1 MTDEPDKEP
10 PAGPR
15 RRPSG
20 SLAAAALT
28 PSLQKTLLEL
38 AMSISAQDTTTQLI
52 AKQFSAQHA
61 KLFADLAQ
69 VTTPKFNLLK
79 IELPPLRIDY
89 QSLFPNLEKLNQQ
102 ILAQLAPT
110 FAAFHDIQRE
120 QFAHAFVNLA
130 KLADTLWP
138 PNWQGAGDPAEDL
151 LERMLLDEGLALA
164 WVPPSDILGRLFV
177 AETSQQRRRIIGSNW
192 KRIIEA
198 ARTEL
203 DQVTAP
209 RLKQHIHF
217 ARRAADAVLAG
228 NHPEGQALAA
238 NLLDT
243 IMRGEFSS
251 SDRQSITN
259 QKNRFDIEDYPVRLA
274 LVLGGIWGAHGEYW
288 PDKGEQIPRR
298 FSRHASAHGVSKRQY
313 SRINATISLM
323 HLTALLRVIQQ
334 DMLT

>member
-1 MTDEPDKEP
+1 VRT
-10 PAGPR
+10 
-15 RRPSG
+15 
-20 SLAAAALT
+20 
-28 PSLQKTLLEL
+28 
-38 AMSISAQDTTTQLI
+38 
-52 AKQFSAQHA
+52 
-61 KLFADLAQ
+61 
-69 VTTPKFNLLK
+69 
-79 IELPPLRIDY
+79 
-89 QSLFPNLEKLNQQ
+89 
-102 ILAQLAPT
+102 
-110 FAAFHDIQRE
+110 
-120 QFAHAFVNLA
+120 
-130 KLADTLWP
+130 
-138 PNWQGAGDPAEDL
+138 
-151 LERMLLDEGLALA
+151 
-164 WVPPSDILGRLFV
+164 SDILGRLFV
-177 AETSQQRRRIIGSNW
+177 ADTSQQRRRIIGSSW

-243 IMRGEFSS
+243 IMRCEFSS
-251 SDRQSITN
+251 SDRQSITD
-259 QKNRFDIEDYPVRLA
+259 QKNRLDIEDYPVRLA

>member
-1 MTDEPDKEP
+1 VTNEPDKEP

-15 RRPSG
+15 G
-20 SLAAAALT
+20 SLTVADFT
-28 PSLQKTLLEL
+28 SLFEF
-38 AMSISAQDTTTQLI
+38 AMSMNTQDTTTQL
-52 AKQFSAQHA
+52 KQLSAQYA
-61 KLFADLAQ
+61 KFFADPAQ
-69 VTTPKFNLLK
+69 VATSKSDLLK
-79 IELPPLRIDY
+79 IELPPLRVGDY
-89 QSLFPNLEKLNQQ
+89 QSLSLNLEKLSQQ
-102 ILAQLAPT
+102 ILTQLAPT
-110 FAAFHDIQRE
+110 FAAVHDMQRE
-120 QFAHAFVNLA
+120 QFAHVFVNLV
-130 KLADTLWP
+130 KLPEALWP
-138 PNWQGAGDPAEDL
+138 PNWRGAGEPAEDL
-151 LERMLLDEGLALA
+151 LGRMLLDEGLALA

-177 AETSQQRRRIIGSNW
+177 ADTGQQRRRIIGSNW

-209 RLKQHIHF
+209 RLKEHIHF

-243 IMRGEFSS
+243 IMRREFSS
-251 SDRQSITN
+251 TDRYTITD
-259 QKNRFDIEDYPVRLA
+259 QKNRIDVEDYPVRWA
-274 LVLGGIWGAHGEYW
+274 LVLGGIWGAFGEYW
-288 PDKGEQIPRR
+288 PNKGQKIPWR
-298 FSRHASAHGVSKRQY
+298 FSRHASAHGVSNRQY